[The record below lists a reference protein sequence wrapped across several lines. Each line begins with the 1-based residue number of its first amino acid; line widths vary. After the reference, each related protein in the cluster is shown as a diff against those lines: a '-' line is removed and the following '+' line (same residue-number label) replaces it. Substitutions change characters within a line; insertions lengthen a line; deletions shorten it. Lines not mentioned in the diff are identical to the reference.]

1 MSPLDVVVVG
11 NADKPPAMPWPL
23 PPGGRGVGD
32 VGDAGRPAGYPPVGW
47 PTLGQLVWTKEL
59 IVVLLLV
66 LALPWLM
73 RRLLTNPA
81 DILDGVAKRVT

>member
-1 MSPLDVVVVG
+1 VND
-11 NADKPPAMPWPL
+11 ARPALVEAPMPWP
-23 PPGGRGVGD
+23 PRHTGPVGAP
-32 VGDAGRPAGYPPVGW
+32 VGYPPAGW

-81 DILDGVAKRVT
+81 SVLSGVAKRVT